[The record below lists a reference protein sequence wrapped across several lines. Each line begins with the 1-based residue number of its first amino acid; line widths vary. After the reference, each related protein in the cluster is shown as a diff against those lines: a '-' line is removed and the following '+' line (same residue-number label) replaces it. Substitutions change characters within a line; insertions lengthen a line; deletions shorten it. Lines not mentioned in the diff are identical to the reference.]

1 MSERA
6 DNRVLD
12 PYEARLAALEQR
24 LLAVEAARGVGTPS
38 KPARATTAPAG
49 VPGKRT
55 VTGQIERFGLIGA
68 WVVVVI
74 IFGVVMP
81 DVFLSWLNF
90 STIFSSQAVL
100 VVLTLGLLIPLTA
113 GDFDL
118 SVASTLTLSAMTLT
132 VLNAQHH
139 WGVIPSVAVALAVG
153 VAIGFINGA
162 IVLFFRIHSLIVTLG
177 VGTFINGIILWIS
190 DSQTI
195 AGVSFDLVNWVIV
208 TRVFGI
214 SLTFYYAV
222 FLCVVIWYCFEYTT
236 IGRRLLFV
244 GRGRE
249 VARLS
254 GIRVD
259 RVRLGS
265 FVISSTIAAGAGVL
279 YAGMTGS
286 ADPTSGV
293 QLLLPAFAAAFL
305 GATSIV
311 PGRFNPWGSFFGV
324 YFLVTGI
331 TALTMLGVNTLVQ
344 NLFYGGGLVIAVALS
359 QLVRKR
365 QPQSFS

>member
-1 MSERA
+1 VNQIEEKTA
-6 DNRVLD
+6 D
-12 PYEARLAALEQR
+12 PFEARLSAIERRLIAIEAERTGVRPVRSQR
-24 LLAVEAARGVGTPS
+24 STSA
-38 KPARATTAPAG
+38 
-49 VPGKRT
+49 
-55 VTGQIERFGLIGA
+55 QIERFGLVGA
-68 WVVVVI
+68 WIVVVI
-74 IFGVVMP
+74 IFGAVVP
-81 DVFLSWLNF
+81 ESFLSWLNF

-118 SVASTLTLSAMTLT
+118 SVASTLTLSSMSLT
-132 VLNAQHH
+132 VLNAQHG
-139 WGVIPSVAVALAVG
+139 WGIIPSVAVALGCG
-153 VAIGFINGA
+153 VLIGFINGA
-162 IVLFFRIHSLIVTLG
+162 IVLYFRIHSLIVTLG

-208 TRVFGI
+208 TRLFGI
-214 SLTFYYAV
+214 SLTFYYAL
-222 FLCVVIWYCFEYTT
+222 FLCLVIWYCFEYTT

-265 FVISSTIAAGAGVL
+265 FVVGSTIAAGAGVL

-286 ADPTSGV
+286 ADPTSGLS
-293 QLLLPAFAAAFL
+293 LLLPAFAAAFL

-311 PGRFNPWGSFFGV
+311 PGRFNPWGSFLGV

-331 TALTMLGVNTLVQ
+331 TGLTMLGVDTLVQ

-359 QLVRKR
+359 QLVRRR
-365 QPQSFS
+365 QPQNFS

>member
-1 MSERA
+1 VSQVEHQSLDQRPRA
-6 DNRVLD
+6 DAAGPVDRG
-12 PYEARLAALEQR
+12 PHRRGRRL
-24 LLAVEAARGVGTPS
+24 
-38 KPARATTAPAG
+38 TTHA
-49 VPGKRT
+49 
-55 VTGQIERFGLIGA
+55 ERFGLVGA
-68 WVVVVI
+68 WIIVVI
-74 IFGVVMP
+74 IFGALMP

-132 VLNAQHH
+132 VLNAQYGWHI
-139 WGVIPSVAVALAVG
+139 VPCIAVALGCGVLVG
-153 VAIGFINGA
+153 LINGA

-177 VGTFINGIILWIS
+177 VGSFINGIILWIS
-190 DSQTI
+190 GSLTI
-195 AGVSFDLVNWVIV
+195 AGASQGLVNWVIV
-208 TRVFGI
+208 TRLFGI
-214 SLTFYYAV
+214 SLTFYYAL
-222 FLCVVIWYCFEYTT
+222 FLCLVIWYCFEYTT

-265 FVISSTIAAGAGVL
+265 FVVGSTIAAGAGVL

-286 ADPTSGV
+286 ADPTSGLT
-293 QLLLPAFAAAFL
+293 LLLPAFAAAFL

-331 TALTMLGVNTLVQ
+331 TGLLMLGVDTLVQ
-344 NLFYGGGLVIAVALS
+344 HLFYGGGLVIAVALS
-359 QLVRKR
+359 QLVRRR
-365 QPQSFS
+365 QPQNFS